1 MSRCQIRRHVTPP
14 FGCNLAGSKHPIN
27 NGGVKIMTV
36 PQNWVNADPL
46 AGLIDSGRATAPRRP
61 HRKQAGRAP
70 LVLSR
75 DLDALL
81 DETRADSEF

>member
-1 MSRCQIRRHVTPP
+1 
-14 FGCNLAGSKHPIN
+14 
-27 NGGVKIMTV
+27 MTV